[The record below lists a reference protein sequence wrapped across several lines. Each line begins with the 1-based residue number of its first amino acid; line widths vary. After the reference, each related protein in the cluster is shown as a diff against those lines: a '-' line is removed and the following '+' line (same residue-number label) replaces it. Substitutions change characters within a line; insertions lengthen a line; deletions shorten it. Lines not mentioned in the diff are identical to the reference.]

1 MSVYAANPELTDRV
15 DPVEQYPTAFS
26 REIGALAEQ
35 DQEGMMSGALVLQN
49 PNQIAFDR
57 DNEKNNEQDQDA
69 DYSLL
74 SSPIDDRYLRQHDA
88 R

>member
-69 DYSLL
+69 NYSLL
-74 SSPIDDRYLRQHDA
+74 SPPIQVQDHPQHGA